1 MLWDL
6 DGVLVDSRR
15 HHFAAFRQLLRE
27 HGRELSEEEFAP
39 LFGLRNDAILARLFG
54 ELTPEREGSL
64 AMRKESIFRAL
75 IAGRVEALPGAV
87 ELVGRIAGAGIVQAI
102 VSSTPRANI
111 NLILRSLG
119 LAHHFAAIVADED
132 VTEGKPDP
140 QGFLLAAERLGVAPE
155 GCVVIEDAP
164 EGIEAGN
171 AAGMRTIGVTTTRT
185 PEQLAH
191 ATLVADGPHDPRV
204 AAFLLD

>member
-15 HHFAAFRQLLRE
+15 YHFEAFQQLLSE
-27 HGRELSEEEFAP
+27 QGRELSEAEFAP
-39 LFGLRNDAILARLFG
+39 LFGLRNDAILSRLFG
-54 ELTPEREGSL
+54 AITKEREASL
-64 AMRKESIFRAL
+64 AMRKESVFRAL

-87 ELVGRIAGAGIVQAI
+87 ELAGRIAGAGVVQAI

-119 LAHHFAAIVADED
+119 VAHHYAAIVADED
-132 VTEGKPDP
+132 VTKGKPDP
-140 QGFLLAAERLGVAPE
+140 EGFALAAKRLGAPPD

-164 EGIEAGN
+164 EGVEAGN

-191 ATLVADGPHDPRV
+191 ATFVADGPHDARV
-204 AAFLLD
+204 ASFLLD